1 LRRTTPS
8 KVQTEELTDGT
19 GEAFLVITPS
29 GRGILFDL
37 DADGAVVSMAPAD
50 ASYLRTSYQNGNG
63 LC

>member
-1 LRRTTPS
+1 
-8 KVQTEELTDGT
+8 
-19 GEAFLVITPS
+19 VITPS